1 MFFVNFIFLKHW
13 VRIDKKNHL
22 KIFKENTKKNTKE

>member
-22 KIFKENTKKNTKE
+22 KIFKEYRLG